1 MYSTLSSALG
11 IFSVGDTK
19 ARGRIQEKYNG
30 ETGGI
35 EFQMESRDTNSVG
48 CSF

>member
-19 ARGRIQEKYNG
+19 ARGRIQEKCNG

-35 EFQMESRDTNSVG
+35 EFQMALNSKWSPDT
-48 CSF
+48 